1 MLSHSPC
8 AATNCHRQQ
17 LARPYGT
24 GQTNPC
30 LCAGYHRPYLLEYNH
45 PLLEYNLSKHSLLN
59 YHEVHIATPARL
71 CPSAISAQTPQQ
83 AQPPSY
89 HTTPLL
95 LLAAA
100 GRRLSAAACKAGAL
114 AWPAAFAVAHALQ
127 PPCLLHAEHT
137 KRPTLAA
144 ANIIRSVQRWLLTP
158 LLHAAVASTPAALPV
173 LLLWAVAWW
182 PPALLLASRPAARRA
197 DSIPECPGA
206 YTNTASLLCWL
217 HESQRSC
224 SPNPGNGH
232 GHSHNY

>member
-1 MLSHSPC
+1 M
-8 AATNCHRQQ
+8 
-17 LARPYGT
+17 
-24 GQTNPC
+24 
-30 LCAGYHRPYLLEYNH
+30 
-45 PLLEYNLSKHSLLN
+45 
-59 YHEVHIATPARL
+59 IATPARL
-71 CPSAISAQTPQQ
+71 CPSASCAQPPQQ
-83 AQPPSY
+83 AQPPSC

-197 DSIPECPGA
+197 DSIPECPGHTPIMPPCCA
-206 YTNTASLLCWL
+206 GCMSPSAAVPQTQGMGMATPTTTDPHTPGRVVKLAHTRTLNLPPHAVLADALPY
-217 HESQRSC
+217 SC
-224 SPNPGNGH
+224 SMCKETGTRVH
-232 GHSHNY
+232 MC